1 MKAKILLLLLLW
13 PAILAGQGVQL
24 FDTSKLFSGKVS
36 AGWLKV
42 PTDSAFTVLESST
55 GADTIYSQEI
65 ASSNTNGQ
73 IDLSFRLVK
82 NLSGTLNAKLQVGL
96 YRGPGVKNDND
107 TSAGAHGWEWHD
119 LITVTAP
126 VDTFFVIHDFSWA
139 YKRPFL
145 KYQYRI
151 LENGNQQNWYV
162 LNNNQF

>member
-1 MKAKILLLLLLW
+1 MKIKIALFLLFW
-13 PAILAGQGVQL
+13 PAALFSQGVQL

-36 AGWLKV
+36 ASWLKV

-65 ASSNTNGQ
+65 TSAITNGQ

-82 NLSGTLNAKLQVGL
+82 NVSGVLNVKVQIGL

-126 VDTFFVIHDFSWA
+126 VDTNFVIHDFSWA

-151 LENGNQQNWYV
+151 LESGSQQNWYV
-162 LNNNQF
+162 LNSNQF